1 MSDHAA
7 LVALLTE
14 WAGCTACSGCR
25 RGHKCLHCR
34 SKEALVAARIAAL
47 SPSPTASEGAQAI
60 GEARKLCLSCNGNTV
75 VKIAGG
81 TMACSRCGQTG
92 YEPAPAA
99 VPDPTAREARGEGS
113 EPHLDPTCPRCGI
126 TGILEGHRCVPEP
139 SPAPGTSLMD
149 RCAFGVHAFATDSER
164 CYCGARGEAAP
175 GTVDVEARCAHGVG
189 VCPACERAEIDHL
202 ARETA
207 HKLLMDLP
215 EHADA
220 YAYQQFEA
228 VIREALTR
236 VQGASPLMDADE
248 VRRTIIEVDRAELI
262 NGLPKDGD
270 IPERVRRVGDALRE
284 ARVQGGKERV

>member
-1 MSDHAA
+1 MRSR
-7 LVALLTE
+7 
-14 WAGCTACSGCR
+14 SR
-25 RGHKCLHCR
+25 RL
-34 SKEALVAARIAAL
+34 
-47 SPSPTASEGAQAI
+47 
-60 GEARKLCLSCNGNTV
+60 
-75 VKIAGG
+75 
-81 TMACSRCGQTG
+81 
-92 YEPAPAA
+92 
-99 VPDPTAREARGEGS
+99 
-113 EPHLDPTCPRCGI
+113 
-126 TGILEGHRCVPEP
+126 
-139 SPAPGTSLMD
+139 PGL
-149 RCAFGVHAFATDSER
+149 R
-164 CYCGARGEAAP
+164 
-175 GTVDVEARCAHGVG
+175 
-189 VCPACERAEIDHL
+189 
-202 ARETA
+202 A